1 MECFLTYFFNFLV
14 ALTATTIG
22 VYLALRAQKKNE
34 LFKKDKETEE
44 IKGKIKKELED
55 AIHTI
60 KTTRERK
67 NELFLSPIKTPVF
80 KAYVDSTKITLLD
93 NKYTWYDDLLVL
105 YKYFDDFNAWHNL
118 KTDKSFDKDVVN
130 LQKIDVGLQNVEKL
144 IMESNVIKQLET
156 V

>member
-1 MECFLTYFFNFLV
+1 MKCFLEYFWDFLV
-14 ALTATTIG
+14 GLSATAVG
-22 VYLALRAQKKNE
+22 VILALYTQMLYERYKQN
-34 LFKKDKETEE
+34 KETEE
-44 IKGKIKKELED
+44 IRGKIKKELED

-60 KTTRERK
+60 NTTRERK

-93 NKYTWYDDLLVL
+93 NKYAWYDDLLVL

-118 KTDKSFDKDVVN
+118 KADKSFDKNVDN
-130 LQKIDVGLQNVEKL
+130 LQKINVGLQNVEKL
-144 IMESNVIKQLET
+144 IMESNVIKQLEN